1 MTQFARRGR
10 LSPDVAAG
18 RRRVLDS
25 VRQHVPRTSAEPP
38 LVLVACSGGPL
49 GGELAAVA

>member
-18 RRRVLDS
+18 RRHVLDS